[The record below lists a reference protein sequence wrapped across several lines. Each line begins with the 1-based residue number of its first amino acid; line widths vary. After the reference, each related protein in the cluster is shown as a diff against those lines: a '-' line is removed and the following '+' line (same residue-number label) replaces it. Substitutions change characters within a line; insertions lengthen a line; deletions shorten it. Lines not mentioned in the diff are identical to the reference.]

1 MLRIM
6 KILILNGPNLNLTG
20 EREKEIYGNVSFKDY
35 LETLRK
41 LFPEFTINY
50 FQSNIEGEII
60 NRLQQATNEVNA
72 VILNAGGYTH
82 TSVAIGDTVKA
93 IDIPVVEVH
102 LSNILAR
109 EEFRHHSF
117 IAPHCVGSVFGF
129 GLDSY
134 RIAISYF
141 RY

>member
-1 MLRIM
+1 M

-20 EREKEIYGNVSFKDY
+20 KREKEIYGNTSFDDY

-41 LFPEFTINY
+41 LFPEFTISY

-60 NRLQQATNEVNA
+60 DRLQQAASEVNA

-82 TSVAIGDTVKA
+82 TSVAIGDAVKA
-93 IDIPVVEVH
+93 VGIPVVEVH

-109 EEFRHHSF
+109 EEFRHRSF
-117 IAPHCVGSVFGF
+117 VAPHCIGSVFGF
-129 GLDSY
+129 GLYSY
-134 RIAISYF
+134 RLALSYF
-141 RY
+141 KS

>member
-20 EREKEIYGNVSFKDY
+20 EREKEIYGNVSFEDY
-35 LETLRK
+35 LVTLRK
-41 LFPEFTINY
+41 LFPEFTISF

-60 NRLQQATNEVNA
+60 NRLQQAANEVNA

-93 IDIPVVEVH
+93 IDIPVAEVH
-102 LSNILAR
+102 MSNILAR
-109 EEFRHHSF
+109 EEFRHYSF
-117 IAPHCVGSVFGF
+117 IVPHCIGSVFGF

-134 RIAISYF
+134 RLAISYF
-141 RY
+141 KY

>member
-20 EREKEIYGNVSFKDY
+20 EREKKIYGNVSFEDY
-35 LETLRK
+35 LVTLRK
-41 LFPEFTINY
+41 LFPEFTISY

-60 NRLQQATNEVNA
+60 NRLQQAANEVNA

-82 TSVAIGDTVKA
+82 TSVAIGDTVKT
-93 IDIPVVEVH
+93 IDIPIVEVH

-134 RIAISYF
+134 RLAISYF
-141 RY
+141 KY

>member
-20 EREKEIYGNVSFKDY
+20 KREKEIYGNVSFEDY
-35 LETLRK
+35 LVTLRK

-60 NRLQQATNEVNA
+60 NRLQQAANEVNA

-82 TSVAIGDTVKA
+82 TSVAIGDTVKT
-93 IDIPVVEVH
+93 IDIPIVEVH

-134 RIAISYF
+134 RLAISYF
-141 RY
+141 KY

>member
-1 MLRIM
+1 M

-20 EREKEIYGNVSFKDY
+20 EREKETYGNVSFEDY

-41 LFPEFTINY
+41 LFPEFTISY

-60 NRLQQATNEVNA
+60 NRLQQAAMEVNA

-82 TSVAIGDTVKA
+82 TSIAIGDAVKT

-117 IAPHCVGSVFGF
+117 VAPHCIGSVFGF

-134 RIAISYF
+134 RLALSHF
-141 RY
+141 KS